1 MATGI
6 PTTTRAGDTLNF
18 SVISA
23 DYPPSA
29 GWALGV
35 SLKNVGNAYTA
46 SGTASGDGYSI
57 NIGPAVTAPW
67 VPGRYMLSWWV
78 SRGAGLTLERHTL
91 GVQAIV
97 VLPDATT
104 ASPSDGRSFA
114 RRALD
119 AIEAVIEQRAG
130 RADLEYRIN
139 DRQVKHI
146 PPLELMQLR
155 TKLRAEVKAEDNAAT
170 LSAGG
175 SLPSRKV
182 FVRFGR

>member
-6 PTTTRAGDTLNF
+6 PTTARAGDTLSF
-18 SVISA
+18 SVVTA

-29 GWALGV
+29 GWSLGI

-46 SGTASGDGYSI
+46 SGTASGSGHAI
-57 NIGPAVTAPW
+57 NITPAATAAW
-67 VPGRYMLSWWV
+67 MPGRYMLTWWV
-78 SRGAGLTLERHTL
+78 ERGYGSGFERHTL
-91 GVQAIV
+91 GTQPLVL
-97 VLPDATT
+97 LPDATT
-104 ASPSDGRSFA
+104 ATPTDGRSFA

-130 RADLEYRIN
+130 RSDLEYRIN

-155 TKLRAEVKAEDNAAT
+155 TKLRAEVKAEENAAT
-170 LSAGG
+170 LAAGG

-182 FVRFGR
+182 YVRFGR